1 MGNKMSLN
9 AEQVQ
14 LGYDSCTIIENLSVE
29 VPMQQMTALIG
40 PNGCGKS
47 TLLKGLAGLLR
58 PTRGGIELKGRSLG
72 RWPRRELAFE
82 IAMLPQKPVAPEGIR
97 VRELVEYGRFP
108 YQGLLRGASR
118 EDRAVVAWAMEQ
130 TGVAGYAE
138 KPVQALSGGQQQ
150 RVWIAMAI
158 AQQANI
164 LLLDEPTTFLDWGH
178 QLEVLELL
186 AKLNR
191 EQKLTV
197 VMSLHD
203 LNQAAQFADHVLVM
217 EQGTLLAA
225 GAPQEVIETGM
236 LASVFNVDADV
247 EIRADGKPY
256 CLAKGSMNRY
266 RAPEWMKDAV

>member
-1 MGNKMSLN
+1 MSLN
-9 AEQVQ
+9 AERVQ
-14 LGYDSCTIIENLSVE
+14 LGYDGNTIIKELSVAI
-29 VPMQQMTALIG
+29 PMQQVTALIG

-47 TLLKGLAGLLR
+47 TFLKSLAGLLR
-58 PTRGGIELKGRSLG
+58 PTLGHITLNGRSLEN
-72 RWPRRELAFE
+72 WPRRELAFE
-82 IAMLPQKPVAPEGIR
+82 VAMLPQKPVAPEGIR

-108 YQGLLRGASR
+108 YQGILRGPSR
-118 EDRAVVAWAMEQ
+118 EDREVVAWAMQQ
-130 TGVAGYAE
+130 TGVECYAE

-186 AKLNR
+186 TKLNL

-203 LNQAAQFADHVLVM
+203 LNQAAQFADYVLVM
-217 EQGTLLAA
+217 EQGALLAA
-225 GAPQEVIETGM
+225 GEPENVIEAGM
-236 LASVFNVDADV
+236 LASVFNVDAEV
-247 EIRADGKPY
+247 KIRANGKPC
-256 CLAKGSMNRY
+256 CLAKGSMNRL
-266 RAPEWMKDAV
+266 RVPACMKDVV

>member
-1 MGNKMSLN
+1 MSLI

-14 LGYDSCTIIENLSVE
+14 LGYDGCTIIENLTIGI
-29 VPMQQMTALIG
+29 PMQRITALIG

-47 TLLKGLAGLLR
+47 TLLKSLAGLLR
-58 PTRGGIELKGRSLG
+58 PRQGRVELLGRSL
-72 RWPRRELAFE
+72 RDWPRRELAFE

-108 YQGLLRGASR
+108 YQGIMRGASR
-118 EDRAVVAWAMEQ
+118 EDREVVAWAMAQ
-130 TGVAGYAE
+130 TGVECYADS
-138 KPVQALSGGQQQ
+138 PVLALSGGQQQ

-158 AQQANI
+158 AQQAKI

-191 EQKLTV
+191 EQNLTV

-203 LNQAAQFADHVLVM
+203 LNQAAQFADQVLVM
-217 EQGTLLAA
+217 EQGNLVAS
-225 GAPQEVIETGM
+225 GSPQEVIEAEL
-236 LASVFNVDADV
+236 LARVFNVDADV
-247 EIRADGKPY
+247 EIRADDKPY
-256 CLAKGSMNRY
+256 CLARGSMSASRL
-266 RAPEWMKDAV
+266 AGQMKDVV